1 METEDMLISVCGDFM
16 LEYRPKGNTITVT
29 KIARDGSKHKTVV
42 EPRLCGDKLRKLCGM
57 LWAAR
62 ATPSTAKELAEDIEV

>member
-1 METEDMLISVCGDFM
+1 METMDVLISVCGDFM

-29 KIARDGSKHKTVV
+29 KTARDGSKYKTVI
-42 EPRLCGDKLRKLCGM
+42 EPRIGGEKLRKLCGM

-62 ATPSTAKELAEDIEV
+62 ATPATAKELAEDIEV